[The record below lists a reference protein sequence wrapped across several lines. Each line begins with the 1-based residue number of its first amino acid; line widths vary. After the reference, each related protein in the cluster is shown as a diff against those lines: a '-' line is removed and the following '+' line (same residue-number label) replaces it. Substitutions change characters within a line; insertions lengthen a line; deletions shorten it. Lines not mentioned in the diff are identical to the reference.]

1 MTPNR
6 RPLTCPGASGPT
18 HGAARRAARAAAVA
32 GALAATAVAALAL
45 DGPPARAAARADVRA
60 AVAAYAGGG
69 ARAALQPTTATAT
82 SAPPASSTPRPSDTP
97 RATNT
102 RPGPLPTW
110 TRQPTWTPVPSA
122 TVEPSATSRPQVDIY
137 RPLLVIESMA
147 VDPRRPAPGS
157 AFGLDVDVQNV
168 GRQHA
173 YNVRFSWSS
182 ETFLPEGESAQLYKD
197 GIRPGDERDFE
208 TRARVASTVK
218 AGTYPIQVTVT
229 WEDED
234 GRSDST
240 QSSLAV
246 EVGGQAS
253 VRPLLSV
260 TAWRA
265 PGWVVPGAPFGVAFD
280 LVNTG
285 GREARNV
292 QIVPAGGSV
301 ALASQAAGAVLNIGG
316 GGSATQSV
324 RLIAAAEAEQR
335 AVAQPMELRYDD
347 EDGTRYTENL
357 TIGFGVVDPDADQPL
372 PMIASYGVRPAHA
385 DPARTADGD
394 TTTLHPGEVFWLD
407 LVIANVGR
415 QAAVRSFLAFGGG
428 AAPSAADGAGSAG
441 APSLGVFAPLGRS
454 NRVFLGRIDAGAETT
469 VTQRMVADGAAKP
482 GVYALDVAMSYDDAE
497 GKTLQSSEIVTLLL
511 SRQALVQFTPVN
523 VVTQTVVGQ
532 PMPFAVEIIN
542 AGANTLNVG
551 EVRVEGSRRIG
562 VQGGGR
568 FVGALDD
575 GGSDLIEATLDPKA
589 PGEATVTVVV
599 TYVDDFNQPQE
610 LRESYDFEVAAAPEA
625 PADDAATPEPP
636 RRSWAVRVLR
646 GLLGLGASPPAPAP
660 ALGAPDGA
668 IELRP
673 GGAAPAAAPAG
684 AAPVRVEPEP

>member
-1 MTPNR
+1 MTPAHRIHPAAAPR
-6 RPLTCPGASGPT
+6 RAGPARAVRAGLAAFAAVAVASGALV
-18 HGAARRAARAAAVA
+18 AARAPAARAAAA
-32 GALAATAVAALAL
+32 DRPPPARLAAA
-45 DGPPARAAARADVRA
+45 ARAAALA
-60 AVAAYAGGG
+60 AQ
-69 ARAALQPTTATAT
+69 QPSTATAT
-82 SAPPASSTPRPSDTP
+82 ATATARPSDTP
-97 RATNT
+97 RPTNT
-102 RPGPLPTW
+102 RPGPPPTW
-110 TRQPTWTPVPSA
+110 TRPPTWTPVPSA
-122 TVEPSATSRPQVDIY
+122 TAEPSATAKPQADIH

-147 VDPRRPAPGS
+147 VEPRRPAPGS
-157 AFGLDVDVQNV
+157 AFELDVDVQNV
-168 GRQHA
+168 GRKHA

-229 WEDED
+229 WEDEA
-234 GRSDST
+234 GNADST

-246 EVGGQAS
+246 EVGGQSA
-253 VRPLLSV
+253 VRPLLAV

-265 PGWVVPGAPFGVAFD
+265 PGWVVPGVPFGVAFD

-292 QIVPAGGSV
+292 QIVPAGGTV
-301 ALASQAAGAVLNIGG
+301 ALASPGDEGVLNIGG
-316 GGSATQSV
+316 GGAATRSI

-372 PMIASYGVRPAHA
+372 PMIASYRVRPAVA
-385 DPARTADGD
+385 DPARAGDGD
-394 TTTLHPGEVFWLD
+394 ATTLHPGEVFWLD
-407 LVIANVGR
+407 LAITNVGR
-415 QAAVRSFLAFGGG
+415 QAAARSFMAFGGG

-454 NRVFLGRIDAGAETT
+454 NRVFLGRIDAGATTT

-511 SRQALVQFTPVN
+511 SRQALVQFSPVN
-523 VVTQTVVGQ
+523 VITQTVVGQ
-532 PMPFAVEIIN
+532 SMAFAVEIIN
-542 AGANTLNVG
+542 AGANTLNIG
-551 EVRVEGSRRIG
+551 EVSVEGGRRIG
-562 VQGGGR
+562 VQGGSR
-568 FVGALDD
+568 YVGPLDD
-575 GGSDLIEATLDPKA
+575 GGSDLIEATLEPKA
-589 PGEATVTVVV
+589 PGPATVTVVV
-599 TYVDDFNQPQE
+599 RYVDDFNQPQAI
-610 LRESYDFEVAAAPEA
+610 REDFAFEVADAPEV
-625 PADDAATPEPP
+625 PVDAEATPEPP
-636 RRSWAVRVLR
+636 RRSLVVRIVR

-660 ALGAPDGA
+660 EIGGAEGA

-673 GGAAPAAAPAG
+673 GAAPPREAVPVQEAPA
-684 AAPVRVEPEP
+684 P